1 MAIFGHFWPFLAI
14 LGLWGHSGPIP
25 YSRRPSN
32 GPQMAILA
40 PDGPKWPKMAIFG
53 HFGPFWA
60 ILGLF
65 LRCFGEDIG
74 PGGQKAQ
81 NGHFWPF

>member
-14 LGLWGHSGPIP
+14 LGLWGPRGPIP
-25 YSRRPSN
+25 YSPMADR

-60 ILGLF
+60 IL
-65 LRCFGEDIG
+65 
-74 PGGQKAQ
+74 A
-81 NGHFWPF
+81 PFVLLYG